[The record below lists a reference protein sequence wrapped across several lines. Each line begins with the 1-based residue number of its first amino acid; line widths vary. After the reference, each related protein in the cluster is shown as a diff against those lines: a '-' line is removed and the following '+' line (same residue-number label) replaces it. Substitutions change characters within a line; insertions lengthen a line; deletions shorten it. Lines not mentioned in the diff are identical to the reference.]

1 MRLFQSLLPFE
12 IYLFYGIL
20 LKLLLLSLL
29 LVRKIIVTKHIAKF
43 TFHDKAYPI
52 IINWSSA
59 YNVLPEKF
67 DINILKLFVNE
78 EETQKTI
85 SNLLNDDDLA
95 LRLCWFY
102 LEPHV
107 SFDWEKFLQLLDEEL
122 EAVENFREAFWA
134 AVVNFSSPQ
143 KKGVL
148 LEMWKIMKREM
159 KQLSL
164 ESQISS
170 KSSTE
175 SSPEASE

>member
-12 IYLFYGIL
+12 IYLLYGIL
-20 LKLLLLSLL
+20 LKLFLLSLL
-29 LVRKIIVTKHIAKF
+29 LVRCLMTKHIAKF
-43 TFHDKAYPI
+43 TFHEKAYPI

-107 SFDWEKFLQLLDEEL
+107 SFDWDKFLQLLDEEL
-122 EAVENFREAFWA
+122 EAIENFREAFWA

-159 KQLSL
+159 RQLSL

-175 SSPEASE
+175 SSPEVSE